1 LACFI
6 GCRVPSENII
16 ELTMPEQRL
25 ATWHHA
31 RKSLSK
37 FHRLRI
43 NRLHASQN
51 AAALLFESDDV
62 DIRLSG
68 DSIQR
73 ILVVGCSE

>member
-1 LACFI
+1 
-6 GCRVPSENII
+6 
-16 ELTMPEQRL
+16 MPEQRL
-25 ATWHHA
+25 RRLAIWRHA

-51 AAALLFESDDV
+51 AAALLIESDTV

>member
-1 LACFI
+1 LNSGSI
-6 GCRVPSENII
+6 QNSIQP
-16 ELTMPEQRL
+16 TTPDQQL
-25 ATWHHA
+25 ATFAIPRRA

-43 NRLHASQN
+43 NRLQASQN
-51 AAALLFESDDV
+51 AAALLFEPETV
-62 DIRLSG
+62 DIRVSG

>member
-1 LACFI
+1 MIHLGFPDLIRSDLSACVDPQSSI
-6 GCRVPSENII
+6 AP
-16 ELTMPEQRL
+16 
-25 ATWHHA
+25 A
-31 RKSLSK
+31 K
-37 FHRLRI
+37 FHRVRI

-51 AAALLFESDDV
+51 AAALLFDLETV